1 MSLTSMPI
9 LVVHA
14 DWGSEP
20 CKRWMTVA
28 IRKSGRFQVQSPEPV
43 GEAQTLV
50 GRVRKLAGR
59 DGSVLMGF
67 DFPIGLPAAYAERVG
82 VKHFLALLPE
92 LGKGEWV
99 DFYAVAERPHQ
110 IGLRRP
116 FYPQRPGDTRRWHL
130 LDALQMEY
138 DDLLRLCDRK
148 DVGRGAASAL
158 FWTMG
163 PQQVGKAAIKG
174 WTEVLVP
181 ALTSSVEDVAVWPFD
196 GELRRLL
203 ASDRLVLTE
212 TYPTEFYRHLNIT
225 LDPGKRSQSARRRT
239 ADTLTRWAS
248 AAGVELTPD
257 LESTIKDGFGRSP
270 DGEDPFDAT
279 VGLFGM
285 LEVVLGRRLPGEPNN
300 ETIRKIEG
308 WMLGKSQ
315 TRG

>member
-1 MSLTSMPI
+1 
-9 LVVHA
+9 
-14 DWGSEP
+14 
-20 CKRWMTVA
+20 
-28 IRKSGRFQVQSPEPV
+28 
-43 GEAQTLV
+43 
-50 GRVRKLAGR
+50 
-59 DGSVLMGF
+59 
-67 DFPIGLPAAYAERVG
+67 
-82 VKHFLALLPE
+82 
-92 LGKGEWV
+92 
-99 DFYAVAERPHQ
+99 
-110 IGLRRP
+110 
-116 FYPQRPGDTRRWHL
+116 
-130 LDALQMEY
+130 MEY